1 MKDQPRQPL
10 LPIFLVPV
18 ITILLLSMGNI
29 LLIQA
34 AFGMTQGKTQEIR
47 GYIEDGV
54 GMVYTMKNLKEGDTL
69 FLTMKHTGGD
79 LDPLLGILKEPE
91 DLHDLRNEAMRF
103 SKEPG
108 LNLLE
113 AANQFADK
121 HFLTWDDDSG
131 DGYDAA
137 LEYQIPA
144 DGTYF
149 LFAGSMFTNKSV
161 YTFNPQ
167 FTSGSFHLTI
177 GLNTPLPELKELPVD
192 RSQIAVIDSTYIT
205 PRPHIQLLDLQ
216 LSAQN
221 NFTFLP
227 LRKLKPGDRLS
238 ARLEGKDGQPLPE
251 LYLGDVAGKPL
262 VFGAT
267 EGSSISLDYEN
278 KGANTELILYIN
290 GSPLM
295 PIPEEYNYRL
305 ILGIN
310 APSGVQGV
318 VEERGQ
324 PVLKNSSDV
333 IIGLSIDQIVNVDQ
347 QSETFSVVA
356 SLQLI
361 WLEPELSFSPDS
373 CGCSVKKMKLDDLI
387 SLANKDRIILPG
399 FTIFNQQ
406 GNRWSQNQI
415 VYLESSGRITYQERF
430 TTTLQ
435 APDFDFQ
442 NYPFDR
448 QLFKV
453 RVDLNVPTEIFA
465 FKEIDNPAE
474 PLGEELGEE
483 EWTVTKH
490 YSTIEEIPFD
500 DNLKK
505 SRFTRTLEVRRHL
518 NFYVFRIFMPLFL
531 IISISWVIF
540 FLKDYGRQLEV
551 ASGNLLVFVAFNF
564 AISNDLPRLGY
575 LTLLDRIIITS
586 FVCAAVVVL
595 ISVYQKRLQAS
606 GRMELADRID
616 NIVLISYPLIYITM
630 ICLEILVRSD

>member
-1 MKDQPRQPL
+1 
-10 LPIFLVPV
+10 
-18 ITILLLSMGNI
+18 
-29 LLIQA
+29 
-34 AFGMTQGKTQEIR
+34 MTEGKTQELQ

-54 GMVYTMKNLKEGDTL
+54 GIVYTINNLKQGDTL
-69 FLTMKHTGGD
+69 FLSMKHTGGN

-91 DLHDLRNEAMRF
+91 DLHNLRDEAMRF
-103 SKEPG
+103 GKEPG
-108 LNLLE
+108 LNILE

-131 DGYDAA
+131 DGYNAA
-137 LEYQIPA
+137 LKYQVPA

-161 YTFNPQ
+161 YTFDPQ

-177 GLNTPLPELKELPVD
+177 GLNTPLPELRELSVD
-192 RSQIAVIDSTYIT
+192 RSQIAVIDSTYIK
-205 PRPHIQLLDLQ
+205 PRPHIQLLDQ
-216 LSAQN
+216 RLSAQN

-227 LRKLKPGDRLS
+227 LRKLKPGDSLS

-251 LYLGDVAGKPL
+251 LYLGDLAGKPL
-262 VFGAT
+262 VFGT
-267 EGSSISLDYEN
+267 TDGSSISLDYEN

-310 APSGVQGV
+310 APSGLHDV
-318 VEERGQ
+318 VEQRGQ
-324 PVLKNSSDV
+324 PVVKNSSDV
-333 IIGLSIDQIVNVDQ
+333 NIGLSIDQIVNVDQ
-347 QSETFSVVA
+347 QNETFSVVA
-356 SLQLI
+356 SLQLS
-361 WLEPELSFSPDS
+361 WLEPDLAFSPDS
-373 CGCSVKKMKLDDLI
+373 CNCSVKKMKLDDLI

-399 FTIFNQQ
+399 YTIFNQQ

-415 VYLESSGRITYQERF
+415 VFLESSGRITYQERF

-483 EWTVTKH
+483 EWTVIKH

-586 FVCAAVVVL
+586 FCCAAVVVL

-616 NIVLISYPLIYITM
+616 NLVLIFYPLIYITM
-630 ICLEILVRSD
+630 IGLEIVVMSH

>member
-1 MKDQPRQPL
+1 MP
-10 LPIFLVPV
+10 
-18 ITILLLSMGNI
+18 
-29 LLIQA
+29 
-34 AFGMTQGKTQEIR
+34 QEKVQELR
-47 GYIEDGV
+47 GYIEDGL
-54 GMVYTMKNLKEGDTL
+54 GIVYTLKNLKEGDTL
-69 FLTMKHTGGD
+69 FLSMKHTGGN

-91 DLHDLRNEAMRF
+91 DLHDLRNEAMKLA
-103 SKEPG
+103 KEPG

-113 AANQFADK
+113 AINQFADTY
-121 HFLTWDDDSG
+121 FLAWDDDSG
-131 DGYDAA
+131 DGYNAA
-137 LEYQIPA
+137 LEYQVPA

-149 LFAGSMFTNKSV
+149 LFAGSMLTNQLV
-161 YTFNPQ
+161 YTFDPQ
-167 FTSGSFHLTI
+167 LTSGSFHLTI
-177 GLNTPLPELKELPVD
+177 GINTSLPKTREQPADDDNLA
-192 RSQIAVIDSTYIT
+192 IIDSNYIK
-205 PRPHIQLLDLQ
+205 PRPHIQLLDQ
-216 LSAQN
+216 RLSAQN
-221 NFTFLP
+221 SFTFLH
-227 LRKLKPGDRLS
+227 LRKLQPGDMLS

-251 LYLGDVAGKPL
+251 LYLGDIAGKPL
-262 VFGAT
+262 VFGRT
-267 EGSSISLDYEN
+267 DGSSISLDYEN
-278 KGANTELILYIN
+278 KGVNTELILYIN

-310 APSGVQGV
+310 AHSELHDV

-324 PVLKNSSDV
+324 PVLRTSSDV
-333 IIGLSIDQIVNVDQ
+333 NIGLSIDQIVNVDQ
-347 QSETFSVVA
+347 QNETFSVVA

-361 WLEPELSFSPDS
+361 WLEPELAFSPDS
-373 CGCSVKKMKLDDLI
+373 CSCSVKKMRLDDLI

-406 GNRWSQNQI
+406 GNRWSQNEI
-415 VYLESSGRITYQERF
+415 VFLESSGRLTYQERF

-474 PLGEELGEE
+474 PLGDELGEE
-483 EWTVTKH
+483 EWTVIKH

-500 DNLKK
+500 NNLKK

-586 FVCAAVVVL
+586 FGCAAVVVL
-595 ISVYQKRLQAS
+595 ISVYQKRLQAN

-616 NIVLISYPLIYITM
+616 NIVLIFYPLIYIAM
-630 ICLEILVRSD
+630 ICFEIVVRNH